1 MSDSEFL
8 HSGDKKK
15 TQVQS
20 MFDGI
25 AGRYDF
31 LNHFLSL
38 GIDMHWRKQSVKAL
52 ELADGQMLLD
62 VACGTGDQ
70 GFAALKVADIDVVG
84 LDFSFNMLELAK
96 KKIDKRDLSEKFEVV
111 QGDAENLPFQDDT
124 FDALSISYGIRN
136 VGTISAAL
144 SEFYRVLKPGGRL
157 SILEFS
163 EPQGW
168 FFGRLYR
175 FYFDHIL
182 PKLAGMMSS
191 KSAYTYLPESVR
203 HFPDRGDFKDLLSR
217 EGFQVVNHRDLT
229 FGITAIYHG
238 VK

>member
-1 MSDSEFL
+1 MSDSNFI
-8 HSGDKKK
+8 HSGEAKKS
-15 TQVQS
+15 QVQS

-38 GIDMHWRKQSVKAL
+38 GIDTYWRKQSVKAL
-52 ELADGQMLLD
+52 ELKYGDKLLD
-62 VACGTGDQ
+62 VATGTGDQ
-70 GFAALKVADIDVVG
+70 GFAALKVADIEVIG

-96 KKIDKRDLSEKFEVV
+96 RKIDARKLSEKFEVV
-111 QGDAENLPFQDDT
+111 QGDAEKLPFQDNT

-144 SEFYRVLKPGGRL
+144 SEFYRVLKPGGRV

-163 EPQGW
+163 EPEGW

-203 HFPDRGDFKDLLSR
+203 HFPDRRDFKDLLSS
-217 EGFQVVNHRDLT
+217 EGFQRVDHRDLT
-229 FGITAIYHG
+229 FGITAIYRG

>member
-1 MSDSEFL
+1 MPESEFL
-8 HSGDKKK
+8 HSGDEKK

-25 AGRYDF
+25 ASRYDF

-38 GIDMHWRKQSVKAL
+38 GIDLYWRKQSVKAL
-52 ELADGQMLLD
+52 ELEDGHNLLD

-70 GFAALKVADIDVVG
+70 GFAALKVANIEVVG

-96 KKIDKRDLSEKFEVV
+96 KKIDKRGLAENFEVV
-111 QGDAENLPFQDDT
+111 QGDAENLPFQDNT

-163 EPQGW
+163 EPLGW

-203 HFPDRGDFKDLLSR
+203 HFPDRSDFKDLLSS
-217 EGFQVVNHRDLT
+217 EGFQHVNHRDLT
-229 FGITAIYHG
+229 FGITAIYYG

>member
-8 HSGDKKK
+8 HRGDEKK

-38 GIDMHWRKQSVKAL
+38 GIDLYWRKQSVKAL
-52 ELADGQMLLD
+52 ELKGGHILLD

-70 GFAALKVADIDVVG
+70 GFAALKTADIEVMG

-96 KKIDKRDLSEKFEVV
+96 QKIDRRGLAEKFEVV
-111 QGDAENLPFQDDT
+111 QGDAENLPFQDNT

-182 PKLAGMMSS
+182 PKLAGMMSN

-203 HFPDRGDFKDLLSR
+203 HFPDRSDFKNLITR
-217 EGFQVVNHRDLT
+217 EGFHHVDHRDLT
-229 FGITAIYHG
+229 FGITAIYRG